1 MLVEQSHGVT
11 SELIS
16 LGPVGLRWGGGFR
29 SHPPSSTLFI
39 TSLLC
44 RVLSAHV
51 TVEWGVPLVPVHLF
65 LHRVPPTAPES
76 HLFWLLGVV
85 RLVIS
90 HLQEAGTGLVPGV
103 GEVVLGCFEAL

>member
-16 LGPVGLRWGGGFR
+16 LGPVGLRWGGGFH
-29 SHPPSSTLFI
+29 SHPPSSTLLI

-65 LHRVPPTAPES
+65 LHRVPPLPGKSSLLAARGGEACDFS
-76 HLFWLLGVV
+76 SARSWNWLG
-85 RLVIS
+85 
-90 HLQEAGTGLVPGV
+90 PV